1 MRVVSLFDGVS
12 CARVALEKCGI
23 PIETYYASEI
33 DKYAIQISSKN
44 YPDIIHV
51 GDVTKLKGE
60 DFKDIDLLIGGS
72 PCTDLSVAKKD
83 RQGLKGNHSSLFWEY
98 VRLLEEIKPKYF
110 VLENVESMPKA
121 DFDIITKTLKVPPIM
136 INASRLSAQNRKRYF
151 WTNIEVFSLPEDK
164 KIFLKDILQKEVDP
178 KYIIS
183 KKHVLDTLKSHKNKQ
198 SENLSEQIGEII
210 SENKTSDFSQGYR
223 VYSPDG
229 KAVTLSANGGGLGS
243 KTGLY
248 CVSSTQEHATVTTDK
263 SSPLVSAMGTG
274 GGHIPMIIEEIIE
287 EPIVAPN
294 GKAIKINDTYELQ
307 VLKEVRSEIG
317 KQERSELRKVVGKDT
332 TPRSKDSKEYI
343 GVNGDKAN
351 CITTSHSAENF
362 IVQKN
367 DVELYHVPHGYKE
380 EKITDEEKY
389 PTLHA
394 QDPSTNH
401 ILVLENENIFATQL
415 GNSEKFG
422 NAVSDSGKAFTLR
435 AANPNGV
442 GINHTI
448 RKLTPIECERLQG
461 LKDDYTYGISDTQR
475 YKCLGNAFNADVVAY
490 ILNHINNPEQPNFL
504 DLL

>member
-1 MRVVSLFDGVS
+1 MRVLSLFDGVS

-23 PIETYYASEI
+23 PIEAYYASEI

-72 PCTDLSVAKKD
+72 PCTDLSICKKD

-98 VRLLEEIKPKYF
+98 VRLLNEIKPKYF

-121 DFDIITKTLKVPPIM
+121 DFDIITKTLKVAPM
-136 INASRLSAQNRKRYF
+136 MLNAALLSAQNRKRFF

-183 KKHVLDTLKSHKNKQ
+183 KKHVLDTLKSHKSKQ
-198 SENLSEQIGEII
+198 SENSSEQIGEII

-223 VYSPDG
+223 VYSPEG

-248 CVSSTQEHATVTTDK
+248 CVSSNQE
-263 SSPLVSAMGTG
+263 
-274 GGHIPMIIEEIIE
+274 IEESL
-287 EPIVAPN
+287 VAPN
-294 GKAIKINDTYELQ
+294 GKAIKINDIDELQ

-317 KQERSELRKVVGKDT
+317 KKERSELRKIVGKDT

-343 GVNGDKAN
+343 GVSGDKAN

-367 DVELYHVPHGYKE
+367 E
-380 EKITDEEKY
+380 E
-389 PTLHA
+389 
-394 QDPSTNH
+394 
-401 ILVLENENIFATQL
+401 ENENIFATQL